1 MPKPKDRPPHTTR
14 RWVFRICGSLVHL
27 LLWFLRTTSPERF
40 QRIAR
45 PVVRLILKA
54 AVPSRRLTGL
64 IDAAFG
70 DSLDDSAKLDLAEK
84 VKRQCADAA
93 VDSLLHIGY
102 PERLRDILHI
112 QGLENLDRALIRRH
126 GVIALGF
133 HLGNFLLVGGAL
145 MLRGYSIHCL
155 FRFLDDERFMKLIL
169 RHSRSFFSTLIPS
182 IPRRDAVKKILTV
195 LRQNQTVLILGDNLK
210 RGEVETRLFDRPV
223 RSARGPV
230 SLALRSGATVLPM
243 YLIRNDVGGLELV
256 IEDELKLIRS
266 GDLQVDLQVNT
277 DRIMERLE
285 SLIRRY
291 PDQWYWL
298 TAEIPLRDP
307 ELSTKGVTCHPGGRW

>member
-1 MPKPKDRPPHTTR
+1 MPKPIDRPPHTTR
-14 RWVFRICGSLVHL
+14 RWLFRVCGSLAHL
-27 LLWFLRTTSPERF
+27 LLWFLRTTSPVRF
-40 QRIAR
+40 ERIAR
-45 PVVRLILKA
+45 PVIRLFLKVA
-54 AVPSRRLTGL
+54 IPSRRLTGL
-64 IDAAFG
+64 IGAAFG
-70 DSLDDSAKLDLAEK
+70 DSLDTSAKLDLAKK

-112 QGLENLDRALIRRH
+112 QGLEHLDRALARGH

-145 MLRGYSIHCL
+145 MPRGYSIHCL
-155 FRFLDDERFMKLIL
+155 FRFLDDVKFMELIL

-182 IPRRDAVKKILTV
+182 MPRRVAVKKILTA
-195 LRQNQTVLILGDNLK
+195 LRQNHTVLILGDNLK

-223 RSARGPV
+223 RSARGPA
-230 SLALRSGATVLPM
+230 SLALRSSATILPM

-256 IEDELKLIRS
+256 IEDELELIRS
-266 GDLQVDLQVNT
+266 GNLQADLQVNT
-277 DRIMERLE
+277 DRIMGRLE

-298 TAEIPLRDP
+298 TAKIPLKDD
-307 ELSTKGVTCHPGGRW
+307 ELSTKEVA